1 MMTDHQYARMA
12 LDWLLA
18 VLNVAL
24 TYAFVV
30 RFGLVGAAL
39 GTSLAIAVQNGIQVV
54 LLRRF
59 EGLWPFDRS
68 FLTPLAAG
76 GVALVAM
83 RAVRAVV
90 PGGAAMIVGVG
101 VGLAVYAA
109 ALSVLGVDPRDRLVA
124 RRLATRYRA
133 AIARRF
139 DR

>member
-1 MMTDHQYARMA
+1 
-12 LDWLLA
+12 
-18 VLNVAL
+18 
-24 TYAFVV
+24 
-30 RFGLVGAAL
+30 
-39 GTSLAIAVQNGIQVV
+39 
-54 LLRRF
+54 
-59 EGLWPFDRS
+59 
-68 FLTPLAAG
+68 
-76 GVALVAM
+76 M